1 MLYVHVA
8 MKLVIVIIHSV
19 IVLLRTKKNPKKTL
33 PTDYDDMNMHD
44 ILVKISDGDL
54 SNLPMHMKINVL
66 FSVCPICSD
75 IWVTDWTTE
84 LQPEALFADF
94 FPV

>member
-1 MLYVHVA
+1 
-8 MKLVIVIIHSV
+8 
-19 IVLLRTKKNPKKTL
+19 
-33 PTDYDDMNMHD
+33 MHD
-44 ILVKISDGDL
+44 ILVKNSDGDL